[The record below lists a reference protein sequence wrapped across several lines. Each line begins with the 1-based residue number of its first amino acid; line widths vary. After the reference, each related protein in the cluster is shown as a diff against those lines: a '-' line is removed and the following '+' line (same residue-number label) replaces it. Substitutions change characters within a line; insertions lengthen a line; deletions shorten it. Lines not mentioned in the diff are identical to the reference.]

1 MVVLRSP
8 LIHVGEMDAF
18 LGYEAGTSIVVTGA
32 GSGIG
37 AALARRAAGVGLRL
51 VAWDVVGTAA
61 ETTVQQINAGR
72 GKATALA
79 VDVSD
84 ERAVAAAW
92 QRTTDEVGP
101 VGLLANIAGPPN
113 WSDLDLVTGVGAC
126 LRCASVPT
134 ESWLELVP
142 VEQRSAVFI
151 ASVAGNRYGML
162 GFYGTA
168 KAAIVGYMRGL
179 AAARPGG
186 IRANALAPDL
196 DDTPRVADLVRAVGA
211 RAAAINPMRR
221 IAQPVD
227 VANAALFLLS
237 PAAEYINGVVLDVDG
252 GANLVSRL
260 SAATTG

>member
-1 MVVLRSP
+1 
-8 LIHVGEMDAF
+8 MDTF
-18 LGYEAGTSIVVTGA
+18 LGYEAGTSMVVTGA

-37 AALARRAAGVGLRL
+37 AALARRAAGVGLRV
-51 VAWDVVGTAA
+51 VAWDVVGPAA
-61 ETTVQQINAGR
+61 ETTVQQISAG
-72 GKATALA
+72 GGTATAVA

-101 VGLLANIAGPPN
+101 VDLLANIAGPPN
-113 WSDLDLVTGVGAC
+113 WSDLDLISGVGAC

-134 ESWLELVP
+134 EIWLELVRL
-142 VEQRSAVFI
+142 EQRSTVFI

-186 IRANALAPDL
+186 VRANALAPDL
-196 DDTPRVADLVRAVGA
+196 VDTPRVADLVRTMGP
-211 RAAAINPMRR
+211 RAAAVNPMRR
-221 IAQPVD
+221 IGQPID

-237 PAAEYINGVVLDVDG
+237 PAAQYVNGVVLDVDG

-260 SAATTG
+260 FAAATG

>member
-1 MVVLRSP
+1 
-8 LIHVGEMDAF
+8 MDTF
-18 LGYEAGTSIVVTGA
+18 LGYEAGTSMVITGA

-37 AALARRAAGVGLRL
+37 AALARRASAVGLRV
-51 VAWDVVGTAA
+51 VAWDVVGPAA
-61 ETTVQQINAGR
+61 ETTVQKINAG
-72 GKATALA
+72 GGTATAVT

-92 QRTTDEVGP
+92 QRTSDEVGS

-113 WSDLDLVTGVGAC
+113 WSDFDLISGVGAC

-134 ESWLELVP
+134 ESWLELVR
-142 VEQRSAVFI
+142 VEQRSTVFI

-186 IRANALAPDL
+186 VRANALAPDL
-196 DDTPRVADLVRAVGA
+196 VDTPRVADLVRTMGPRVAAV
-211 RAAAINPMRR
+211 NPMRR
-221 IAQPVD
+221 IGQPVD

-237 PAAEYINGVVLDVDG
+237 PAAQYVNGVVLDVDG

-260 SAATTG
+260 SAPATG